1 MNYKKGRSAGYVAL
15 FLTSLLWGTTWVASK
30 IGIREMPVLQMTAI
44 RQLIAGMIMV
54 GYFMLRKG
62 SSIPNRKQFRQIFF
76 LSLFMFV
83 LANGL
88 STWSLIYIPA
98 GLSALLGALYPLSVV
113 VIEFLFFRKKGPDLL
128 MILGFILGIAGVA
141 IVFYENIS
149 VEMSTAFL
157 SGISLSLGAM
167 LSWSMGTIFITNI
180 KMEMNPY
187 YSTGWQ
193 MIISSGM
200 LYIMAVLVQPS
211 ISISEISLKA
221 WAVILYLVV
230 FGSIIAFAAFIFS
243 MKRLPVTIA
252 SLYAY
257 VNPLVA
263 MVGGYFILDEK
274 LTMFIFWGAIVT
286 LAGVFIVNYGHKRSL
301 EKIRNELPE

>member
-1 MNYKKGRSAGYVAL
+1 MKGRSAGYVAL
-15 FLTSLLWGTTWVASK
+15 TLTSLLWGTTWVASK
-30 IGIREMPVLQMTAI
+30 IGIQEMPVLQMTAI
-44 RQLIAGMIMV
+44 RQLIAGIIMV
-54 GYFMLRKG
+54 GFFMLKKG
-62 SSIPNRKQFRQIFF
+62 SSIPTRSQFRQIFF

-88 STWSLIYIPA
+88 STWSLVYIPA

-113 VIEFLFFRKKGPDLL
+113 LIEYLFFRKKGPDLL
-128 MILGFILGIAGVA
+128 MGLGFVLGIAGVA

-149 VEMSTAFL
+149 VELTAAFL

-180 KMEMNPY
+180 RMELNPY

-193 MIISSGM
+193 MVMSSGM
-200 LYIMAVLVQPS
+200 LYLMSVLVQPS
-211 ISISEISLKA
+211 IPLSDISLRA
-221 WAVILYLVV
+221 WGVIMYLVI

-257 VNPLVA
+257 INPLVA
-263 MVGGYFILDEK
+263 MVAGYFILNEK

-286 LAGVFIVNYGHKRSL
+286 LAGVFIVNYGHKKSM

>member
-1 MNYKKGRSAGYVAL
+1 MPGRSAGYVAL
-15 FLTSLLWGTTWVASK
+15 SLTSLLWGTTWVASK

-44 RQLIAGMIMV
+44 RQLIAGLMMV
-54 GYFMLRKG
+54 AYFMLWKQLPF
-62 SSIPNRKQFRQIFF
+62 PNRRQFRQIFF

-88 STWSLIYIPA
+88 STWSLMYIPA

-113 VIEFLFFRKKGPDLL
+113 LIEFLFFRKKGPDLL
-128 MILGFILGIAGVA
+128 MTFGFLLGIAGVG
-141 IVFYENIS
+141 IVFYENLS
-149 VEMSTAFL
+149 LSLTSAFL

-180 KMEMNPY
+180 RMELNPY

-193 MIISSGM
+193 MVISSGM
-200 LYIMAVLVQPS
+200 LYLMSVLLQPS
-211 ISISEISLKA
+211 IPLADISSTA
-221 WAVILYLVV
+221 WGVIMYLVV

-257 VNPLVA
+257 INPLVA
-263 MVGGYFILDEK
+263 MVGGYFILNEK
-274 LTMFIFWGAIVT
+274 LTVFIFWGAIVT
-286 LAGVFIVNYGHKRSL
+286 LAGVFIVNYGHKKSL